1 MVLWSL
7 KSFLSC
13 YNLIGGDIH
22 VVPTLDL
29 LTRTHSITSGV
40 ELVQF
45 IPYPWGKKKA
55 YCVSFHYFKIKYFNA
70 NDSLLTSITAHLS
83 EKARQ

>member
-45 IPYPWGKKKA
+45 IPYPWGKKK
-55 YCVSFHYFKIKYFNA
+55 
-70 NDSLLTSITAHLS
+70 SLFILPNTQFFIV
-83 EKARQ
+83 KGI

>member
-55 YCVSFHYFKIKYFNA
+55 YLFYLIHNFLLLKVFNCTLGSMLE
-70 NDSLLTSITAHLS
+70 NRT
-83 EKARQ
+83 KM